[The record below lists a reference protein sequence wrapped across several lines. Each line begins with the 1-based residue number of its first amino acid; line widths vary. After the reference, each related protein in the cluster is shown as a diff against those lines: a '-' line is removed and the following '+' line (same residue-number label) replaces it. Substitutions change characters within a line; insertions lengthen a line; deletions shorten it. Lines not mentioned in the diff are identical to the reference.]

1 MRIDRFS
8 LQLSSILQSKK
19 KMKVAVNLVFLV
31 LAIAFSMLWLL
42 WLYQGNVVND
52 VGSWMTSSYTNRF
65 ASEKREI
72 LRRLEKSEILAAVEL
87 LEEKKWREIR
97 LSDRAFPLKRQIL
110 QALMYQLHRTK
121 RYEELL
127 HWSGIWIA
135 EDERN
140 VNAMAY
146 WYEALRH
153 SHDRHD
159 EGLQGLKREWHRFP
173 ANNLLESFNLMMSY
187 EKQGYKSL
195 SSAMTIGAKR
205 YLSSAQDPDW
215 FRSNTQGWELRWHW
229 KIRHV
234 IASYMRHQKQ
244 RLTDGEWGELWN
256 APQELWRTLLDWKN
270 KEQLNT
276 KGYLQLSVFPDLD
289 DRIHIRAEIPRNM
302 STIRIDLPPHIKMRI
317 SELGLT
323 IDGESKHIARDDIEY
338 EHFVENEGS
347 IESDGHWDPFFQIN
361 LLGVDKAGE
370 KPLLVVDISFRATSL
385 GDFGKETL
393 LSNKLATDLGF
404 KKESSKQ

>member
-1 MRIDRFS
+1 
-8 LQLSSILQSKK
+8 
-19 KMKVAVNLVFLV
+19 MKVAVNSVFLV

-42 WLYQGNVVND
+42 WLYQANVVND
-52 VGSWMTSSYTNRF
+52 VGSWMKASYTNRF
-65 ASEKREI
+65 ESEKNDI
-72 LRRLEKSEILAAVEL
+72 LRRLKRSEIMAAVEL

-97 LSDRAFPLKRQIL
+97 LSDRAFPMKRQIL
-110 QALMYQLHRTK
+110 QALMYQLHRAK
-121 RYEELL
+121 RYKELL

-140 VNAMAY
+140 VNAIAY
-146 WYEALRH
+146 WYVALRH
-153 SHDRHD
+153 SPDRHD
-159 EGLQGLKREWHRFP
+159 EGVQGLKREWHRFP
-173 ANNLLESFNLMMSY
+173 TNDLLQKFNLKVLY

-195 SSAMTIGAKR
+195 SSAMSIETKR
-205 YLSSAQDPDW
+205 YFNSPQDSDW

-234 IASYMRHQKQ
+234 ITSYMRHQKQ
-244 RLTDGEWGELWN
+244 RFTDGKWGELWN
-256 APQELWRTLLDWKN
+256 APQELWRALLDWKN
-270 KEQLNT
+270 KDQLKE

-317 SELGLT
+317 SEFGLT

-338 EHFVENEGS
+338 GHLVENEGS
-347 IESDGHWDPFFQIN
+347 IESDGDWDPFFQIN

-370 KPLLVVDISFRATSL
+370 KPLMAVDISFRATSL

-404 KKESSKQ
+404 KMESSKQ